1 MINGAQPDPV
11 KRQYEAYPYP
21 VRDPAKEMDELMI
34 GSPSHPL
41 EIDHFIFGGNR
52 DWTQP
57 TRILVA
63 GGGTG
68 DALVMMAQIFADWG
82 ANVELHY
89 LDMSEASRA
98 IAEARMAARGLSA
111 TFHTGDL
118 LSAPDI
124 GPFDYIDCCGVL
136 HHLPDP
142 VAGGTALK
150 DALAPGGGIGAMV
163 YAPYG
168 RTGVYEMQ
176 DVLRRL
182 VGDEQPAKQVELAR
196 KLLSNLPPTTRIG
209 RNPYLGDHI
218 EAGDSGLYDLLLH
231 SRDQAYDVDGVYDLL
246 DGSGL
251 ELVSFAMP
259 GRYMARPLVADEE
272 LRTRLETLTRREEA
286 AMAERLA
293 GNIKAHVFY
302 AVPKGTGEGRVAAV
316 HGSAVPNM
324 VGPKG
329 TALAAAIWENGG
341 FTITIDGLTVERN
354 LPKDVAGIVAGIDG
368 KRDLNAISGMLGWE
382 KKTFLLGFNNL
393 YQPLNNFNF
402 LRFSARRGLKG

>member
-21 VRDPAKEMDELMI
+21 VRDPAREMDELMI

-98 IAEARMAARGLSA
+98 IAEARMAARGLGA
-111 TFHTGDL
+111 TYHTADL
-118 LSAPDI
+118 LSAPDL

-142 VAGGTALK
+142 VAGASALK
-150 DALAPGGGIGAMV
+150 SALAPGGGIGAMV

-168 RTGVYEMQ
+168 RAGVYEMQ
-176 DVLRRL
+176 DVLRTL
-182 VGDEQPAKQVELAR
+182 VGNDQPAQQVELSR
-196 KLLSNLPPTTRIG
+196 RLLSSLPPTSGIA
-209 RNPYLGDHI
+209 RNPFLADHI
-218 EAGDSGLYDLLLH
+218 SAGDAGLYDLLLH

-246 DGSGL
+246 DASGL
-251 ELVSFAMP
+251 ELVSFSMP
-259 GRYMARPLVADEE
+259 GRYNPRPLIADEE
-272 LRTRLETLTRREEA
+272 LRKRAEA
-286 AMAERLA
+286 LSPRAAGALAERLA
-293 GNIKAHVFY
+293 GNQKAHVFY
-302 AVPKGTGEGRVAAV
+302 AVPKGTGEGRVAEV
-316 HGSAVPNM
+316 KGSAVPNM
-324 VGPKG
+324 VGPRG
-329 TALAAAIWENGG
+329 AELASAIWENGG
-341 FTITIDGLTVERN
+341 FTITVDGLTVERN
-354 LPKDVAGIVAGIDG
+354 LPKEVAGIITGIDG
-368 KRDLNAISGMLGWE
+368 KRDLNAIGSMLGWDA
-382 KKTFLLGFNNL
+382 KTFLLGFNNL

-402 LRFSARRGLKG
+402 LRFSARRGL